1 MSREAVAVIMRR
13 FGGLNVASNNAGT
26 TGRAD
31 LDPRHDGGELP
42 SGDRHQ
48 SALYLASDASSFTTG
63 AALPVDGR
71 GFHHQN
77 LTRPRRPALPP
88 YSAACGRRG

>member
-42 SGDRHQ
+42 SG
-48 SALYLASDASSFTTG
+48 
-63 AALPVDGR
+63 
-71 GFHHQN
+71 
-77 LTRPRRPALPP
+77 
-88 YSAACGRRG
+88 